1 MFNEKES
8 KTFDSIYAE
17 VSYYK
22 LKFNKY
28 KLNMKVMREAS
39 ETSYKERL
47 EAVQNCEIISN
58 QLKNE
63 KMLRKNFEEKLLDLI
78 KSDYQNKEKI
88 SKLEMENKE
97 YIDTI
102 RDFKLGIKN
111 EKIINEDV
119 IRSMNKQD
127 FMQTSTA
134 LKERSMNN
142 ISNKF
147 DLEKLRKSLTIDFLD
162 YERDSLS
169 FKKKII
175 GKEEQIF
182 KIEKIL
188 KQWIEL
194 TENFEKVSENFC
206 NVMSVLSNSLISD
219 LEMFDDCPD
228 SISLIYCLNG
238 MINDLISQF
247 RIFIASI
254 QNSFIIQLKEFVSN
268 KFIDLKES
276 RASTSKHAEEFN
288 LYTVKFLAIKKSQI
302 KENQR
307 DSYNLVY
314 RTHEFSKFDYI
325 SKVNSILLYM
335 KIDLPEKISLLIY
348 AFLVLY
354 NY

>member
-1 MFNEKES
+1 
-8 KTFDSIYAE
+8 
-17 VSYYK
+17 
-22 LKFNKY
+22 
-28 KLNMKVMREAS
+28 
-39 ETSYKERL
+39 
-47 EAVQNCEIISN
+47 
-58 QLKNE
+58 
-63 KMLRKNFEEKLLDLI
+63 
-78 KSDYQNKEKI
+78 
-88 SKLEMENKE
+88 MENKE

-254 QNSFIIQLKEFVSN
+254 QNSFIIPLKEFVSN